1 MALRRGGH
9 YSCLTNHRDDSKRE
23 KKFMRNIGTK
33 HTTKDWVR
41 LAAKLSLLFTE
52 PKVRAAIGNQI
63 KDRVNDLSGSMSDK
77 FDDVSDTVSSKYEDA
92 ADRLEAAANALQGQ
106 TNWPS
111 RLTGFL
117 LGVGIGAGLGIL
129 LAPASGSE
137 TRETVREKA
146 ADVTDKFRRSVMN
159 MPSTGTEG

>member
-1 MALRRGGH
+1 
-9 YSCLTNHRDDSKRE
+9 
-23 KKFMRNIGTK
+23 MRNIGTTRTK
-33 HTTKDWVR
+33 NTAKDWVR

-52 PKVRAAIGNQI
+52 PKVRAAVGDRI
-63 KDRVNDLSGSMSDK
+63 KDSV
-77 FDDVSDTVSSKYEDA
+77 DDVTDTVTNNYADMTDTVASRYEDA
-92 ADRLEAAANALQGQ
+92 VDRLKAAADALQGKGH
-106 TNWPS
+106 WPS

-137 TRETVREKA
+137 IRESVRDTA
-146 ADVTDKFRRSVMN
+146 VGVTNKIRRSVTS